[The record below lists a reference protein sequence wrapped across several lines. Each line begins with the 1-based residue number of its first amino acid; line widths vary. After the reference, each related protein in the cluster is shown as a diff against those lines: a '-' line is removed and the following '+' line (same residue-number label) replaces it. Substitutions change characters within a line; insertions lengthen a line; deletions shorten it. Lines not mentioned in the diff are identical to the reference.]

1 MWFLRSL
8 GLVVAPRVRF
18 LQRQLQPKETT
29 SGSSRASQDVEDEED
44 SESEGLTSKKSSTK
58 LTPFQKKLALLN
70 KARPEE
76 KKPSSGSEPLNFY
89 GENDQEGDDVLFKVK
104 RVDLDSTEGDSTAT
118 DDDLN
123 PIDPRRKVKVKTKAS
138 VVKKLKKKNIKIN
151 EKVLFDEEGNVRTR
165 FYENII
171 N

>member
-1 MWFLRSL
+1 MQFLRSL

-18 LQRQLQPKETT
+18 LQRHLQSKETT
-29 SGSSRASQDVEDEED
+29 SGNSKASEDEEN
-44 SESEGLTSKKSSTK
+44 SGSEGLASKKSSK

-104 RVDLDSTEGDSTAT
+104 RVDLDSTEGDST
-118 DDDLN
+118 DGDLN
-123 PIDPRRKVKVKTKAS
+123 PVDPRRKVKVKTKAS

-151 EKVLFDEEGNVRTR
+151 EKVLFDEEGNVRR
-165 FYENII
+165 DFMRKLILSL
-171 N
+171 